1 MSIKK
6 ANLHVE
12 KIYLSVSHK
21 IMTEYGTL
29 INFDSLTHEENY
41 RKDCIECWVMFSF
54 HSYVL
59 LTLDHC
65 LNAAAMIRFYFP
77 SVTPPHFT
85 VSGKYLLPNFVSTQT
100 DKKKSLS
107 LLGQKDLLSQWKH
120 LGRVMSSPG
129 QTIATFQRNIVSAT
143 CYARLATLLRH
154 VRCCWLKFEN
164 GQIFHATFVDVAW
177 SCICLVRFV
186 QQCCTKACA
195 PVRFATAEMSQHV
208 AHVTIGWPNA
218 RITSWSFGREF
229 QILGKQCWAGA
240 S

>member
-1 MSIKK
+1 VSIKK

-41 RKDCIECWVMFSF
+41 RKDCTECRVMFSF

-65 LNAAAMIRFYFP
+65 LNAAAMTRFNFP

-85 VSGKYLLPNFVSTQT
+85 VSGKYLFPNFVSTQT

-107 LLGQKDLLSQWKH
+107 LLGQKDLLSQ
-120 LGRVMSSPG
+120 
-129 QTIATFQRNIVSAT
+129 
-143 CYARLATLLRH
+143 
-154 VRCCWLKFEN
+154 
-164 GQIFHATFVDVAW
+164 
-177 SCICLVRFV
+177 
-186 QQCCTKACA
+186 
-195 PVRFATAEMSQHV
+195 
-208 AHVTIGWPNA
+208 
-218 RITSWSFGREF
+218 
-229 QILGKQCWAGA
+229 
-240 S
+240 